1 MSLSVAV
8 MMHPSRER
16 YREYLVERLGDVAI
30 VMDEGGGLWDTCR
43 RAWLARPSDSDF
55 HLVLQ
60 DDAILC
66 DGFMDRAAEW
76 LDHDSATSFYFGR
89 RDSYSEAVRAGLEAG
104 SVTLP
109 RLHWGLAV
117 CLPTHLIEPMLAYG
131 GSLDIAQD
139 DARIDR
145 FLRSRGIPVR
155 YPMPS
160 LVDHRIGD
168 SLVGDPGC
176 NRKAFH
182 FIDAPDVVYV
192 CRKGENEELR
202 YSLRSLQK
210 HLRCLRKV
218 WIFGD
223 RPAFLT
229 DDESLIEHV
238 PHSAVARIGDFPTP
252 VTNLFRQI
260 FLSSLIPEL
269 DAEYLFFS
277 DDFILIADL
286 PRESARKTR
295 YLEDLAQI
303 DNRGRDLW
311 KDRHCRT
318 NDELSR

>member
-1 MSLSVAV
+1 M
-8 MMHPSRER
+8 
-16 YREYLVERLGDVAI
+16 
-30 VMDEGGGLWDTCR
+30 
-43 RAWLARPSDSDF
+43 
-55 HLVLQ
+55 
-60 DDAILC
+60 
-66 DGFMDRAAEW
+66 
-76 LDHDSATSFYFGR
+76 
-89 RDSYSEAVRAGLEAG
+89 
-104 SVTLP
+104 
-109 RLHWGLAV
+109 
-117 CLPTHLIEPMLAYG
+117 
-131 GSLDIAQD
+131 
-139 DARIDR
+139 
-145 FLRSRGIPVR
+145 
-155 YPMPS
+155 
-160 LVDHRIGD
+160 
-168 SLVGDPGC
+168 
-176 NRKAFH
+176 
-182 FIDAPDVVYV
+182 DVVYV
-192 CRKGENEELR
+192 FQHSPFGDEELR

-303 DNRGRDLW
+303 DNRGRGLW
-311 KDRHCRT
+311 KDSLCAHMTCSGVWGIRDTTAKRT
-318 NDELSR
+318 PPPICGGDGSSMPTAISRTTRPTIAGLACWV

>member
-1 MSLSVAV
+1 M
-8 MMHPSRER
+8 
-16 YREYLVERLGDVAI
+16 
-30 VMDEGGGLWDTCR
+30 
-43 RAWLARPSDSDF
+43 
-55 HLVLQ
+55 
-60 DDAILC
+60 
-66 DGFMDRAAEW
+66 
-76 LDHDSATSFYFGR
+76 
-89 RDSYSEAVRAGLEAG
+89 
-104 SVTLP
+104 
-109 RLHWGLAV
+109 
-117 CLPTHLIEPMLAYG
+117 
-131 GSLDIAQD
+131 
-139 DARIDR
+139 
-145 FLRSRGIPVR
+145 
-155 YPMPS
+155 
-160 LVDHRIGD
+160 
-168 SLVGDPGC
+168 
-176 NRKAFH
+176 
-182 FIDAPDVVYV
+182 DVVYV
-192 CRKGENEELR
+192 FQHSPFGDEELR

-303 DNRGRDLW
+303 DNRGRGLW
-311 KDRHCRT
+311 KDSLWRTYDVLRRLGYPGYNCETHTPAYLRRRWVLNAYCDFKDYTT
-318 NDELSR
+318 NDRWFGMLGLTAILNHVVKHENIGLTHLASEGTRAGFWHRQPAYEAVVEACRNKVFFNFDDAAYGSGIQRFLSERFPEVSVYEKS

>member
-1 MSLSVAV
+1 M
-8 MMHPSRER
+8 
-16 YREYLVERLGDVAI
+16 
-30 VMDEGGGLWDTCR
+30 
-43 RAWLARPSDSDF
+43 
-55 HLVLQ
+55 
-60 DDAILC
+60 
-66 DGFMDRAAEW
+66 
-76 LDHDSATSFYFGR
+76 
-89 RDSYSEAVRAGLEAG
+89 
-104 SVTLP
+104 
-109 RLHWGLAV
+109 
-117 CLPTHLIEPMLAYG
+117 
-131 GSLDIAQD
+131 
-139 DARIDR
+139 
-145 FLRSRGIPVR
+145 
-155 YPMPS
+155 
-160 LVDHRIGD
+160 
-168 SLVGDPGC
+168 
-176 NRKAFH
+176 
-182 FIDAPDVVYV
+182 DVVYV
-192 CRKGENEELR
+192 FQHSPFGDEELR

-303 DNRGRDLW
+303 DNRGRGLW
-311 KDRHCRT
+311 KDSLWRTYDVLRRLGYSGYNCETHTPAYLRRRWVLNAYCDFKDYTT
-318 NDELSR
+318 NDRWFGMLGLTAILNHVVKHANSGLTHLASDGTHASKMAVNWLTLNNPFRAFVPRPPVLPAP